1 MRVMTMNLWGTRGDW
16 AARREVLRKGI
27 GELAP
32 DLAAFQEVIETSPPP
47 GATPEGG
54 HPGRGHPSPRRA
66 PAHPDPETPPSATY
80 DQAADLL
87 GPEYHV
93 ARSTA
98 REPDGQTIAIG
109 SRWPI
114 TEVREA
120 DLNVTPRT
128 SGFACTTMAAL
139 IEAPAPF
146 GPLLFV
152 NHFPSWRLD
161 LEYEREL
168 QAVAAARLIDAMLNG
183 RDLHVI
189 LAGDL
194 DAAPDA
200 ASIRFWTGRQSLNEM
215 SVCYRDA
222 WERTHPNEP
231 GATYTP
237 DNPLMVDGDWPFR
250 RIDYILVRCGL
261 HGGPT
266 LPIHS
271 CERLFTDPVN
281 GVQASDHYGLTADL
295 ALPEHQTPDEV
306 PPARRPAPPRDP
318 VSRR

>member
-16 AARREVLRKGI
+16 TRRREVLAKGI
-27 GELAP
+27 GELGP
-32 DLAAFQEVIETSPPP
+32 DLAAFQEVIEIS
-47 GATPEGG
+47 
-54 HPGRGHPSPRRA
+54 S
-66 PAHPDPETPPSATY
+66 Y

-87 GPEYHV
+87 GPGYHL
-93 ARSTA
+93 ARSDA
-98 REPDGQTIAIG
+98 RATDGQTIAIG

-114 TEVREA
+114 AEVREA
-120 DLNVTPRT
+120 DLHVTART
-128 SGFACTTMAAL
+128 AGFACTTLAAL
-139 IEAPAPF
+139 IEAPDPV

-168 QAVAAARLIDAMLNG
+168 QAVAAARLIDDMLDG
-183 RDLHVI
+183 RDLHVV

-200 ASIRFWTGRQSLNEM
+200 ASIRFWTGRGSLGGT

-222 WERTHPNEP
+222 WERVHPDEP
-231 GATYTP
+231 GVTYTP

-266 LPIHS
+266 LPIRG
-271 CERLFTDPVN
+271 CERLFTEPVD

-295 ALPEHQTPDEV
+295 GPPEPSTPE
-306 PPARRPAPPRDP
+306 PR
-318 VSRR
+318 